1 MKWCTIF
8 YLSQLITG
16 IEHSYQEFPVLPQS
30 KSYFDLFR
38 RARPVIVQ
46 RESLGWQCVKY
57 QYIRLYCLPVL
68 FVLRFPTSWSSRSAS
83 WWEVFNKYKS
93 APVGRSTSLR
103 LAWLTHLRSGIVV
116 NLLVCNV
123 VSSVVSSLFCF
134 CLIPPCL
141 AWAWEHE
148 SKDKEEWGLQ
158 LRPVT
163 KLRIIFHG

>member
-1 MKWCTIF
+1 MALNILTRSFLCC
-8 YLSQLITG
+8 L
-16 IEHSYQEFPVLPQS
+16 
-30 KSYFDLFR
+30 
-38 RARPVIVQ
+38 RARAILTFSGEPDLLLS
-46 RESLGWQCVKY
+46 RGSLLADSVWSINISD
-57 QYIRLYCLPVL
+57 IRLYWLLFVL
-68 FVLRFPTSWSSRSAS
+68 FVLSRPTSWSSRSAS

-148 SKDKEEWGLQ
+148 SEDKEEWGLQ

-163 KLRIIFHG
+163 ELRIIFHG

>member
-1 MKWCTIF
+1 MHNFLFISINYRHWTFLPGVSCAASEQELF
-8 YLSQLITG
+8 WPFPDLLLSRG
-16 IEHSYQEFPVLPQS
+16 
-30 KSYFDLFR
+30 
-38 RARPVIVQ
+38 
-46 RESLGWQCVKY
+46 SLLADSVWSINISD
-57 QYIRLYCLPVL
+57 IRLYWLPVL
-68 FVLRFPTSWSSRSAS
+68 FVLSRPTSWSSRSAS

-148 SKDKEEWGLQ
+148 SEDKEEWSLQ

-163 KLRIIFHG
+163 ELRIIFHG